1 MVEQDAALKPVI
13 ADQESANIDAYARI
27 YGKCLEAARRI
38 VISKNEEH
46 IIEVASSL
54 FSQFQHDQVEIVK
67 QKQLV
72 GMIGK
77 ILQGR
82 MI

>member
-1 MVEQDAALKPVI
+1 MEEKDLSVKTVPK
-13 ADQESANIDAYARI
+13 DQETANIEAYARI
-27 YGKCLEAARRI
+27 YRKCLEAARTI
-38 VISKNEEH
+38 VISNDENH
-46 IIEVASSL
+46 VIEVASAL

-82 MI
+82 PL